1 METQEYNGV
10 TYQRREG
17 LTSILVMGVDH
28 DSAVESEG
36 AYQGGQGDFQRLI
49 VIDPERQVIR
59 QLKIDRDTMT
69 ECTVL
74 GYLGSPIGTKEMQIS
89 LAHGFGDGKEESC
102 EYAREAVEGL
112 LLGESIDFYVAMNMD
127 GISELNDLAGG
138 VTVTLED
145 DFSSIDPAM
154 TKGTTLTL
162 WGDQAEVYVRTRRS
176 IGVGTNEA
184 RMARQEQYIRQI
196 TSQLDAKVQQ
206 DQNFVLT
213 AYDALEPYLY
223 TNIPRGQLA
232 NEAWAAK
239 DYERMDTIKP
249 DGTYQVGED
258 GFMEF
263 YPDADA
269 LQQAVLQLFYEK
281 VE

>member
-1 METQEYNGV
+1 MSLYPEEGKNFLKRYDQAGKAKWLILVIAAGILLLGVILYAGGRWLETRSVEEARGDLTQTEAVETQEYNGV

-154 TKGTTLTL
+154 AKGTTLTL
-162 WGDQAEVYVRTRRS
+162 HGDQAETFVRSRMT
-176 IGVGTNEA
+176 VGDGINA
-184 RMARQEQYIRQI
+184 SRMERQEAFRGR
-196 TSQLDAKVQQ
+196 
-206 DQNFVLT
+206 DQEDCKGLS
-213 AYDALEPYLY
+213 LRKYL
-223 TNIPRGQLA
+223 L
-232 NEAWAAK
+232 
-239 DYERMDTIKP
+239 
-249 DGTYQVGED
+249 
-258 GFMEF
+258 
-263 YPDADA
+263 
-269 LQQAVLQLFYEK
+269 
-281 VE
+281 

>member
-1 METQEYNGV
+1 MKRYDQAGKAKWLILVIAAGILLLGVILYAGGRWLETRSVEEARGDLTQTEAVETQEYNGV

-102 EYAREAVEGL
+102 EYAREAVEDL

-145 DFSSIDPAM
+145 DFSSIDPAPFPPM
-154 TKGTTLTL
+154 SPFWVGISKRSCLPVPTHPRARALPALRCAGS
-162 WGDQAEVYVRTRRS
+162 WQSEASGWSWWIRTC
-176 IGVGTNEA
+176 GGA
-184 RMARQEQYIRQI
+184 
-196 TSQLDAKVQQ
+196 
-206 DQNFVLT
+206 
-213 AYDALEPYLY
+213 
-223 TNIPRGQLA
+223 
-232 NEAWAAK
+232 
-239 DYERMDTIKP
+239 
-249 DGTYQVGED
+249 
-258 GFMEF
+258 
-263 YPDADA
+263 
-269 LQQAVLQLFYEK
+269 
-281 VE
+281 

>member
-1 METQEYNGV
+1 MSLYPEEGKNFLKRYDQAGKAKWLILVIAAGILLLGVILYAGGRWLETRSVEEARGDLTQTEAVETQEYNGV

-28 DSAVESEG
+28 DSAVESES

-112 LLGESIDFYVAMNMD
+112 LLGQSIDFYVAMNMD

-154 TKGTTLTL
+154 PKGST
-162 WGDQAEVYVRTRRS
+162 
-176 IGVGTNEA
+176 
-184 RMARQEQYIRQI
+184 
-196 TSQLDAKVQQ
+196 AK
-206 DQNFVLT
+206 
-213 AYDALEPYLY
+213 
-223 TNIPRGQLA
+223 
-232 NEAWAAK
+232 
-239 DYERMDTIKP
+239 
-249 DGTYQVGED
+249 
-258 GFMEF
+258 
-263 YPDADA
+263 
-269 LQQAVLQLFYEK
+269 
-281 VE
+281 